1 MGCGWSS
8 DGGIEHEDTIEQV
21 KDGPRPSPY
30 SLPSDSPIT
39 PKAIADKAPV
49 PSPSPPTPAEPPRTT
64 PKEQGDASKVGP
76 SKAAT
81 IPPSKPVPQ
90 QEPRPQPQTL
100 PPPRTPTLLPDA
112 SPMAETNATRP
123 TTTRPLSQ
131 GKDISEFGK
140 TPRPSIGDL
149 LSKPKLVTHVRSTA
163 VVVSPKQSQST
174 KVKKS
179 SHHLKNVFATPLD
192 LMGSLRAPVFPK
204 DSTEKAFVQNALQN
218 NFVFSTLGAS
228 ELNTIIDAFERVEVL
243 EDDTLIQQGDVGDYF
258 YIIREGKVRFEV
270 NGTTVGYAVTGK
282 SFGELSL
289 LYTSPRAASVIAEVH
304 TSLYRVDQKT
314 FRYIMQSQT
323 LQTEN
328 DKKDLLKSVP
338 FLKSLDPTDIN
349 KLIHTMVPRV
359 FEPGEYLV
367 RKGEVGDTFYVIQEG
382 TVSVTEI
389 RIGSTNYEDQ
399 TLGPGDYFGERALVT
414 KEPRAANCVGKTKGL
429 VLCIDK
435 ETFEKAVGK
444 FSVLTLKSEDCRKL
458 VRSSVLYF
466 HSGAEVAHSCYSSE
480 MHGPGSNLTFF
491 PLLHAS

>member
-1 MGCGWSS
+1 
-8 DGGIEHEDTIEQV
+8 
-21 KDGPRPSPY
+21 
-30 SLPSDSPIT
+30 
-39 PKAIADKAPV
+39 
-49 PSPSPPTPAEPPRTT
+49 
-64 PKEQGDASKVGP
+64 
-76 SKAAT
+76 
-81 IPPSKPVPQ
+81 
-90 QEPRPQPQTL
+90 
-100 PPPRTPTLLPDA
+100 
-112 SPMAETNATRP
+112 
-123 TTTRPLSQ
+123 
-131 GKDISEFGK
+131 
-140 TPRPSIGDL
+140 
-149 LSKPKLVTHVRSTA
+149 
-163 VVVSPKQSQST
+163 
-174 KVKKS
+174 
-179 SHHLKNVFATPLD
+179 
-192 LMGSLRAPVFPK
+192 MGSLRAPVFPK
-204 DSTEKAFVQNALQN
+204 DPTEKAFVQNALQN
-218 NFVFSTLGAS
+218 NFVFSTLGTA

-243 EDDTLIQQGDVGDYF
+243 EGDTLIQQGDVGDYF
-258 YIIREGKVRFEV
+258 YIIREGQVRFEV
-270 NGTTVGYAVTGK
+270 NGTKVGHAVTGK

-389 RIGSTNYEDQ
+389 TIGSTNYEDQ

-458 VRSSVLYF
+458 VRNNMIFV
-466 HSGAEVAHSCYSSE
+466 SGEEQCIVHFMWKTFSRFQ
-480 MHGPGSNLTFF
+480 LT
-491 PLLHAS
+491 LVSASMVS